1 MPAQLYAVD
10 DKFPDVV
17 AELEARGWRRLPF
30 VSCPKFDLKWTN
42 YAKIAWKQVTS
53 QQIVNHL
60 HQSVL
65 LSQKNQLAQLL
76 YNQRAQIQ
84 VDHWFPRTFD
94 MSISEDILRLKF
106 WFRYVEAVK
115 ILQQSFIESMAIDE
129 QKFQGAMK
137 LTQAV
142 IATENFFQCW
152 RMNDALRDLVV
163 ARDNFAA
170 SPTLGLQLKKLSF
183 NQDRRCEIQEIL
195 TQLEQRDPQFLT
207 VCRDDSN
214 VWICKPS
221 NLSQGRGIV
230 LCNTS
235 EDMEKLLFP
244 DKNCAVNSDE
254 IKDRSMIQTK
264 WMVQKYIERPLLLQ
278 NGRKFDIRQW
288 VLITAL
294 KPDPIVFWF
303 FKSYLRFCS
312 RKFNLAHLHDQFVHL
327 SNYSVQQ
334 HFARDVEDDS
344 RSNQDED
351 VNAFEPMWSSEQFQD
366 MLRQQHGNDVW
377 SETIVPQMQSIVQLT
392 LDAVLPRLEVVGQ
405 GFEWLGYD
413 FLVDENNHVWLLE
426 VNVSP
431 DMSHSTKITAELVP
445 KATADA
451 LSVILDTESSRS
463 SENGWLPFPLRRS

>member
-42 YAKIAWKQVTS
+42 YAKIAWK
-53 QQIVNHL
+53 
-60 HQSVL
+60 
-65 LSQKNQLAQLL
+65 QKNQLAQLL

-129 QKFQGAMK
+129 QKFQ
-137 LTQAV
+137 
-142 IATENFFQCW
+142 
-152 RMNDALRDLVV
+152 VV